1 MLIFVVRLELRST
14 GDDRMENQWVKLCS
28 LFLYWRGTARDR
40 QIGKRYFE
48 TNAPRGAPDEF
59 HAFTFL
65 KLPSRFHTI
74 LYQPWKDQITCKYL
88 WLLASSTP
96 LERDMSKMWVIF
108 NRRRLRMK
116 GKLLNMLG
124 FFLEWKLMLSMR
136 IKYSFYVV
144 IDFWQWS
151 QLSNG
156 WLDT

>member
-1 MLIFVVRLELRST
+1 MTDKFLIELNCEVWLRSIS
-14 GDDRMENQWVKLCS
+14 RVENYLIR
-28 LFLYWRGTARDR
+28 LFGRDR
-40 QIGKRYFE
+40 QIGKRLFE

-96 LERDMSKMWVIF
+96 SERDMSKMWVIF

>member
-1 MLIFVVRLELRST
+1 MIPEGFRCTPNFGGCTQMVF
-14 GDDRMENQWVKLCS
+14 G
-28 LFLYWRGTARDR
+28 GHR
-40 QIGKRYFE
+40 QIGKRSFE

-96 LERDMSKMWVIF
+96 SERDMSKMWVIF